1 MVAVA
6 GDDDISGSD
15 WSSDHQDLIVADYFD
30 ILQIE
35 LAGGRVN
42 KAERK
47 RSLQALTGRNPHS
60 IERKRMNIS
69 AALMGLQMKRIAG
82 YAPNKNFQKS
92 LVAAIGRYLDAHPVL
107 KFEEPPSIPGV
118 RETPSLFLEP
128 APALGPPKLIVDPRL
143 EPIARK
149 HDQAQRD
156 ARNRALGRAGEER
169 VVQFERRRLR
179 DEGVPEL
186 AKKVRW
192 VADLEGDG
200 HGYDIHSF
208 ARNGEDRL
216 IEVKTTNGPRTTPFF
231 LTRNEERVAQEKRE
245 FRIYRLYDFANG
257 PKMFK
262 ICPPLR
268 DSVNLE
274 TEVWKASFG

>member
-1 MVAVA
+1 MA

-15 WSSDHQDLIVADYFD
+15 WSSDDQDLIVADYFD
-30 ILQIE
+30 MLQIE
-35 LAGGRVN
+35 LAGGTVN

-47 RSLQALTGRNPHS
+47 RILQSLTGRNPHS

-69 AALMGLQMKRIAG
+69 AALMGLQMKRISG

-92 LVAAIGRYLDAHPVL
+92 LIAAIGRYLDAHPVL
-107 KFEEPPSIPGV
+107 KFEEPPANLELGEF
-118 RETPSLFLEP
+118 RSLFLEP
-128 APALGPPKLIVDPRL
+128 APSLVPPKQIVDPRL
-143 EPIARK
+143 ERIGRK

-156 ARNRALGRAGEER
+156 ARNRALGRAGEEQ
-169 VVQFERRRLR
+169 VVEFERRRLH

-216 IEVKTTNGPRTTPFF
+216 IEVKTTNGGRTTPFF

-245 FRIYRLYDFANG
+245 FRIYRLYDFADA

-274 TEVWKASFG
+274 AEVWKASFG